1 MQYFDYET
9 IAREAKIT
17 PEKLRKL
24 LNLLRQEF
32 PDDPLMYELHV
43 LRACMAVRDG
53 YISINDLLKSKAENR
68 L

>member
-53 YISINDLLKSKAENR
+53 YISLKDLLKSKAENR